1 MLLNST
7 HLAKQLKM
15 MRLLAMFSMVLTR
28 NTIMLSSPQL
38 METQAP
44 LLMISAIS
52 STHMICAM
60 MNLKIL
66 APSPLRQTSLA
77 VTLVPVAAALIVAAR
92 TTEEVEVV
100 VEEVATAVIAEIMIA
115 ALTTTGV
122 EMKTAVKGTG
132 TVMMTG
138 MTAVMI
144 GMTVVLMVV
153 VVGTLARTALARI
166 VPLPHMLIEIARYAR
181 YMATLREPVGGI
193 TLMTKMMM
201 AIVMRRVHTL
211 LSMASTPTGTP
222 IWGPPTTSP
231 LS

>member
-1 MLLNST
+1 
-7 HLAKQLKM
+7 
-15 MRLLAMFSMVLTR
+15 
-28 NTIMLSSPQL
+28 MLSSPQL
-38 METQAP
+38 METHAP
-44 LLMISAIS
+44 LLMISMIS

-66 APSPLRQTSLA
+66 APSPLRQTLLA

-92 TTEEVEVV
+92 TTKEVEVV
-100 VEEVATAVIAEIMIA
+100 VEEVATAVIAEITIA
-115 ALTTTGV
+115 ALTATGA
-122 EMKTAVKGTG
+122 EMMTAVKGTG
-132 TVMMTG
+132 TVMMTC

-144 GMTVVLMVV
+144 GVTVVLMVV
-153 VVGTLARTALARI
+153 VVGTLARAAALARI

-181 YMATLREPVGGI
+181 YMATLRVTTGGV

-201 AIVMRRVHTL
+201 VIVMRRVHTL